1 MDDSRLAQ
9 STAAAFYISLAASD
23 HDVNVKG
30 LLLRPESVCKLWNSA
45 RILHEG
51 PGIKARAEKGFA
63 SSKKRRWCGVW
74 GRRVFAAKTMAVA
87 RRGWNRA
94 SVLPWRRLGVIYGEM
109 RGRTGSGGG
118 RLTAGVG
125 CHFSIFF
132 PFFLFDLSFFCN
144 FVSFYIC
151 IVLYLLSLFPFVY
164 LFLFIYS
171 FRRLFVNLSIFYSG
185 KEKTINFLSSHSLMY
200 FFVYFI
206 FFSSEV
212 NKS

>member
-9 STAAAFYISLAASD
+9 STAAAFSISLAASD

-132 PFFLFDLSFFCN
+132 PFFLFDLSFFI
-144 FVSFYIC
+144 FVLFYIFSPYFLLF
-151 IVLYLLSLFPFVY
+151 IFSYLFTHSVVYLLIY
-164 LFLFIYS
+164 LFFT
-171 FRRLFVNLSIFYSG
+171 V
-185 KEKTINFLSSHSLMY
+185 EK
-200 FFVYFI
+200 
-206 FFSSEV
+206 
-212 NKS
+212 KRQ